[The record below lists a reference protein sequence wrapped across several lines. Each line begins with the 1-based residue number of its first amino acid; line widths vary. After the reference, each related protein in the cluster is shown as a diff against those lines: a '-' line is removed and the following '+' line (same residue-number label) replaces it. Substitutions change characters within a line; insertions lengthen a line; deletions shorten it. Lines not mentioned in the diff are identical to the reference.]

1 MGSRRTAC
9 RRFLIRC
16 RTLSLQRTRV
26 TGENSCSKVHFWAGY
41 RETLGNG
48 ARGARG
54 AEAGGEE
61 QGVEALSLGHADDL
75 YAAGKTPTIWRY
87 MPVEA
92 PKSVDDVRAWIQEA
106 LEKCEAGLVA
116 PFAIIHLGD
125 DKAVGSTRFLNIES
139 ADRGVEIGWT
149 WIGVK
154 YHRSAVNTHCK
165 YLLLEHAFETL
176 GAIRVQFKTD
186 SRNQQSRKAIER
198 IGARREGILRN
209 HMIMPD
215 GHYRDTV
222 IYSITLKEWPEKKK
236 SLRLRLL

>member
-1 MGSRRTAC
+1 MPPKMPTFQQLFGEDSGPLSQPFEPKPVVLESAQVR
-9 RRFLIRC
+9 LEPL
-16 RTLSLQRTRV
+16 TL
-26 TGENSCSKVHFWAGY
+26 EH
-41 RETLGNG
+41 
-48 ARGARG
+48 
-54 AEAGGEE
+54 AE
-61 QGVEALSLGHADDL
+61 DL
-75 YAAGKTPTIWRY
+75 YEAGKTETIWRFL
-87 MPVEA
+87 PVHA
-92 PKSVDDVRAWIQEA
+92 PKSVDDVRGWIQEA
-106 LEKCEAGLVA
+106 MENCEAGREA

-125 DKAVGSTRFLNIES
+125 NKAVGSTRFMSIAH

-149 WIGVK
+149 WIGIH
-154 YHRSAVNTHCK
+154 YQRTSVNTHCK

-176 GAIRVQFKTD
+176 GAIRVQLKTD

>member
-1 MGSRRTAC
+1 MPKKMPTFDQLFGDESGPFSQPFEPKPVVLESAHVR
-9 RRFLIRC
+9 LEPL
-16 RTLSLQRTRV
+16 TL
-26 TGENSCSKVHFWAGY
+26 EH
-41 RETLGNG
+41 
-48 ARGARG
+48 
-54 AEAGGEE
+54 AE
-61 QGVEALSLGHADDL
+61 DL
-75 YAAGKTPTIWRY
+75 YEAGKTETIWRFLS
-87 MPVEA
+87 VQA
-92 PKSVDDVRAWIQEA
+92 PKSVDDVRAWIQVA
-106 LEKCEAGLVA
+106 LENCEAGREVA
-116 PFAIIHLGD
+116 FAIIHLGD
-125 DKAVGSTRFLNIES
+125 DKAVGSTRFMSIEP

-149 WIGVK
+149 WLGVK

-176 GAIRVQFKTD
+176 GAIRVQLKTD

>member
-1 MGSRRTAC
+1 MQTFEQLFGDETDP
-9 RRFLIRC
+9 
-16 RTLSLQRTRV
+16 LSQPFEPKPVVLESAQVRL
-26 TGENSCSKVHFWAGY
+26 EPLALEHADALY
-41 RETLGNG
+41 
-48 ARGARG
+48 
-54 AEAGGEE
+54 EAGGTE
-61 QGVEALSLGHADDL
+61 
-75 YAAGKTPTIWRY
+75 TIWRY
-87 MPVEA
+87 MPVQA

-106 LEKCEAGLVA
+106 LEMCEAGFVA

-125 DKAVGSTRFLNIES
+125 DQAVGSTRYMNFAE
-139 ADRGVEIGWT
+139 AHRGVEIGWT
-149 WIGVK
+149 WIGVE

-176 GAIRVQFKTD
+176 GAIRVELKTD

-198 IGARREGILRN
+198 IGARREGIMRN
-209 HMIMPD
+209 HMICAD